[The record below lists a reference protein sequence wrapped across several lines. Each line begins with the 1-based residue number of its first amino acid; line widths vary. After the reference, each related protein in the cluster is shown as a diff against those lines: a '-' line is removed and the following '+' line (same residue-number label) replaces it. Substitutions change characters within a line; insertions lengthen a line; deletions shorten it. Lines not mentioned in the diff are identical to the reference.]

1 MFAGISAGELALM
14 ALALAGAGAV
24 TGILAGVFGVGGGA
38 LIVPVLYELF
48 RILGVPEEV
57 RMPLCV
63 GTSLAIIIPTSIS
76 SFRAHQKRGAVDMS
90 VIRTWAVPVV
100 VGVLLGSACARFAPA
115 AVFKLVFVVVAS
127 FNAARL
133 LFNLTWRL
141 GDELPGGF
149 LMKLYGLIIGV
160 LSSLMGIG
168 GGQISSMFMMF
179 YNRPIHQAVST
190 SAGIGMIIAIPGAI
204 GYMVAG
210 WGKAGLPP
218 FSVGFVSIVG
228 LLLFSPLSIV
238 TAPIGVRLAH
248 ALSKRQLE
256 IAFGCFLVLV
266 SGRFV
271 ASLLGY

>member
-1 MFAGISAGELALM
+1 MDQEL
-14 ALALAGAGAV
+14 V
-24 TGILAGVFGVGGGA
+24 IERERPHFGVGGGA

>member
-190 SAGIGMIIAIPGAI
+190 SAGMGVLISIPGAI
-204 GYMVAG
+204 GYIFAG
-210 WGKAGLPP
+210 WDKSGLPP
-218 FSVGFVSIVG
+218 LSFGFVSLVG
-228 LLLFSPLSIV
+228 VILFAPVSMWTAPLGVKLAHTLPKRTLELSVGVFLLL
-238 TAPIGVRLAH
+238 
-248 ALSKRQLE
+248 
-256 IAFGCFLVLV
+256 V
-266 SGRFV
+266 SSRFV
-271 ASLLGY
+271 LSLLGF

>member
-90 VIRTWAVPVV
+90 VIRTWAVPVI

-141 GDELPGGF
+141 GDELPGGG

-266 SGRFV
+266 SARFV